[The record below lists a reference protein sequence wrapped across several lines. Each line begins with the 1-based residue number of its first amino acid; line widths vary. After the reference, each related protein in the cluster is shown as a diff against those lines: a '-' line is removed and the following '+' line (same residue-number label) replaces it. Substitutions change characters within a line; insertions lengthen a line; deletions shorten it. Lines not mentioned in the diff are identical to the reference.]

1 MSDIPEIYAVLL
13 SRGHAQALFSK
24 MEGQRRAG
32 REITATCPVC
42 QKAGK
47 FSFSTEKP
55 LWKCWH
61 CGDAGD
67 WLKYLTD
74 REGLPFIEAL
84 QLLAQEAGVKLEGVD
99 PDAHRARVRKAEI
112 LEDAQDIFQ
121 EALSR
126 PEGHAVRE
134 YLHARGYTQE
144 DIEGME
150 LGAFTD
156 RAQLQQAL
164 QQKGHSPKDIQE
176 SGLLTPA
183 FGQTHQLTLLWRDAA
198 GRALG
203 IVARPPTDEI
213 PDGTPKYK
221 YSTGLRKDAGL
232 IGFTTVR
239 GTHAVLLVEGVLDA
253 LYLNTK
259 GFSAVAVGGT
269 SLSREQARALEITGT
284 KEILLALDSD
294 EAGQKGTEAI
304 IRQLQGSNL
313 RAYVVS
319 LPDGFKD
326 PDALV
331 RTQGI
336 EALQSFIQVAERWPT
351 WMARRITSKHQLA
364 TDRGMDSALA
374 EGLESLD
381 GIPDILSREAF
392 LEGLREATGL
402 TQEALGARLA
412 HHREATAQR
421 RAEEALRNLGRSL
434 QVKASEGDILGAE
447 KALSEGLTAVRGSR
461 PAFLPEAYRMEN
473 LLQDAQGI
481 QDGLQTGFHEVDKLV
496 RIPQGALTLLAGRP
510 GHGKTTFLLNLL
522 LNLLEDPAHASK
534 RFFFFSYEEAR
545 SRLAMKLLLMMSKH
559 VFSRDFNQAGMLNYL
574 QTKHGT
580 KDAVE
585 PVERAIR
592 RFKALTD
599 SGRLYLADQRLT
611 AQELASSLGQLV
623 RKEDTGAII
632 VDYIQKIPTAT
643 PASQRYLEVKEASSL
658 LLEQAVQ
665 LDVPIILGAQLGR
678 GAAGQ
683 SRPKLEDLRESG
695 DLEQDANL
703 VLGIYNQQADA
714 GRENGSTGF
723 SSSATTPVEILP
735 LKNRGGGGL
744 GRKAVLN
751 FEPVTL
757 QMSSVSTGRLA

>member
-13 SRGHAQALFSK
+13 SQGYAQRLFSK
-24 MEGQRRAG
+24 LEGHRQAG
-32 REITATCPVC
+32 HEITATCPRC
-42 QKAGK
+42 QKAEK
-47 FSFSTEKP
+47 FSFNLQKP
-55 LWKCWH
+55 LWRCWH
-61 CGDAGD
+61 CGDGGD
-67 WLKYLTD
+67 WLRYLTD
-74 REGLPFIEAL
+74 RENLPFIEAL

-112 LEDAQDIFQ
+112 LEVAQDFFQ
-121 EALSR
+121 KALSS
-126 PEGHAVRE
+126 PEGHAVQA
-134 YLHARGYTQE
+134 YLHARGYTQA

-156 RAQLQQAL
+156 RGQLQQAL
-164 QQKGHSPKDIQE
+164 RKLGHSPKDIEE
-176 SGLLTPA
+176 SGLLTPG
-183 FGQTHQLTLLWRDAA
+183 FGQSHQLTLLWRDAA
-198 GRALG
+198 GRAIG

-239 GTHAVLLVEGVLDA
+239 GTHAIVLVEGVLDA

-269 SLSREQARALEITGT
+269 SLSQQQARTLEITGT
-284 KEILLALDSD
+284 KELLLALDSD
-294 EAGQKGTEAI
+294 EAGQRATEAI
-304 IRQLQGSNL
+304 VRQLQASGL

-331 RTQGI
+331 RAEGI
-336 EALQSFIQVAERWPT
+336 EALQSFLQVAERWPK
-351 WMARRITSKHQLA
+351 WLARRITTKHQLA
-364 TDRGMDSALA
+364 TDRGLDSALA
-374 EGLESLD
+374 EALEAHD
-381 GIPDILSREAF
+381 AIPDILSREAF

-402 TQEALGARLA
+402 TQEALGASLA
-412 HHREATAQR
+412 RHREGTAR
-421 RAEEALRNLGRSL
+421 RRTEEALRNLGRAL
-434 QVKASEGDILGAE
+434 QVKASEGDIHGAE
-447 KALSEGLTAVRGSR
+447 KALTEGLTALRGAR
-461 PAFLPEAYRMEN
+461 PAFLPEAYRLEN
-473 LLQDAQGI
+473 LLEDAQGI
-481 QDGLQTGFHEVDKLV
+481 RDGLHTGFHELDKLV

-522 LNLLEDPAHASK
+522 RNFLEDPAHASK

-545 SRLAMKLLLMMSKH
+545 SRLAMKLLLMMSGH
-559 VFSRDFNQAGMLNYL
+559 VFQKDFNQAGMLHYL
-574 QTKHGT
+574 REKHGT
-580 KDAVE
+580 LREEPEVE
-585 PVERAIR
+585 KAIR

-611 AQELASSLGQLV
+611 AEELASSLGQLV

-632 VDYIQKIPTAT
+632 VDYIQKIPVKSSG
-643 PASQRYLEVKEASSL
+643 SQRYLEVKEISGL

-683 SRPKLEDLRESG
+683 ERPKLEHLRESG

-703 VLGIYNQQADA
+703 VLSIFNPMAD
-714 GRENGSTGF
+714 GTPSSGLST
-723 SSSATTPVEILP
+723 VEIEP
-735 LKNRGGGGL
+735 MKNRGGAL
-744 GRKAVLN
+744 GRRVMLDFN
-751 FEPVTL
+751 PITL
-757 QMSSVSTGRLA
+757 RISDVSTGRLA

>member
-1 MSDIPEIYAVLL
+1 MSDIPEIYAILL
-13 SRGHAQALFSK
+13 SRGHAQRSLFSNL
-24 MEGQRRAG
+24 EGQRQAG
-32 REITATCPVC
+32 REITATCPRC

-47 FSFSTEKP
+47 FSFSLQKP

-61 CGDAGD
+61 CGDGGD

-99 PDAHRARVRKAEI
+99 PEAHRARVRKADL
-112 LEDAQDIFQ
+112 LEDAQALFQ

-126 PEGHAVRE
+126 PEGQPVLE

-156 RAQLQQAL
+156 RAQLRQAL
-164 QQKGHSPKDIQE
+164 QKIGHSPKDIQD
-176 SGLLTPA
+176 SGLLTPG
-183 FGQTHQLTLLWRDAA
+183 FGDSHQLTLLWRDAA
-198 GRALG
+198 GRAIG

-213 PDGTPKYK
+213 EDGTPKYK
-221 YSTGLRKDAGL
+221 YSTGLRKDSGL

-269 SLSREQARALEITGT
+269 TLSREQARALEVTGT

-331 RTQGI
+331 RAHGI
-336 EALQSFIQVAERWPT
+336 EAFYPFMEAAERWPK
-351 WMARRITSKHQLA
+351 WLARRITSKHQLA

-374 EGLESLD
+374 EAFEAYAT
-381 GIPDILSREAF
+381 IPDILSREAF
-392 LEGLREATGL
+392 LESLKDATGL
-402 TQEALGARLA
+402 TREAVSARLGQ
-412 HHREATAQR
+412 HQELQR
-421 RAEEALRNLGRSL
+421 DRQAEEALKALTRSL
-434 QVKASEGDILGAE
+434 QVKASEGDIRGAE
-447 KALSEGLTAVRGSR
+447 KALTEGLTALRGTR
-461 PAFLPEAYRMEN
+461 PAFLPEAYRLEN
-473 LLQDAQGI
+473 LLLDAQGI
-481 QDGLQTGFHEVDKLV
+481 RDGLRTGFQGVDALV

-510 GHGKTTFLLNLL
+510 GHGKTTFLLNFL
-522 LNLLEDPAHASK
+522 LNLLEDEAHASK

-545 SRLAMKLLLMMSKH
+545 SRLAMKLLLMMSGH
-559 VFSRDFNQAGMLNYL
+559 TFSRDFNQAGMLNYL

-580 KDAVE
+580 KDTVE
-585 PVERAIR
+585 PVEKAIR

-683 SRPKLEDLRESG
+683 ARPTLEDIRESG

-703 VLGIYNQQADA
+703 VLSIFNPVAS

-723 SSSATTPVEILP
+723 SSSTTQVEILP
-735 LKNRGGGGL
+735 LKNRGGAL
-744 GRKAVLN
+744 GRKAMLD
-751 FEPVTL
+751 FDPVTL
-757 QMSSVSTGRLA
+757 RMGSEDAGRLG